1 MRLCGQVAV
10 GVGESAAV
18 SFAVRDEQLLLTD
31 VDGSR
36 KLVPGAYL
44 LTFTNGA
51 GQRLHAVYN
60 LS

>member
-1 MRLCGQVAV
+1 MCGQVAV

-18 SFAVRDEQLLLTD
+18 SFVVRDEKLLLTD

-36 KLVPGAYL
+36 KLVPGAFR

-51 GQRLHAVYN
+51 GQALHAEYN

>member
-1 MRLCGQVAV
+1 MCQVAV
-10 GVGESAAV
+10 GVGKSAAV
-18 SFAVRDEQLLLTD
+18 SFVVREEQLLLTD

-36 KLVPGAYL
+36 KLVPGSFR

-51 GQRLHAVYN
+51 GQALHAVYK

>member
-1 MRLCGQVAV
+1 MQVAV

-36 KLVPGAYL
+36 RPVPGAYR

-51 GQRLHAVYN
+51 GQALHAVYN

>member
-1 MRLCGQVAV
+1 MQVAV
-10 GVGESAAV
+10 NVGESAAV
-18 SFAVRDEQLLLTD
+18 SFTVRDEQLLLTD

-36 KLVPGAYL
+36 RLVPGAYR

-51 GQRLHAVYN
+51 GQALHAVYN